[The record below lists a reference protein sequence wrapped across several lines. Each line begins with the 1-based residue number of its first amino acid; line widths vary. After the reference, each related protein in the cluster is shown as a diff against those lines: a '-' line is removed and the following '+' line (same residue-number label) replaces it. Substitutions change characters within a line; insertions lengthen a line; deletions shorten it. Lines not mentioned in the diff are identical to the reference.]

1 MPLKNLNDLNVFTTI
16 VVGLFGVWGAFL
28 NYIRRHETQ
37 KDLTKN
43 QKISYFF
50 TDFASSTGLA
60 MLTYIALQ
68 GWGVNELLSVA
79 CAGFVS
85 HQGTRAI
92 YVAQIVI
99 AEKLGLNRTIDAIKE
114 EHEKENK

>member
-1 MPLKNLNDLNVFTTI
+1 MPLKNLNDLNIFTTI
-16 VVGLFGVWGAFL
+16 IVGLFGTWGAFL
-28 NYIRRHETQ
+28 NYIRRQETQ
-37 KDLTKN
+37 KELTRT
-43 QKISYFF
+43 QKITYFF

-60 MLTYIALQ
+60 MLTFIALQ

-79 CAGFVS
+79 FAGFVS

-92 YVAQIVI
+92 YLAQIIV

-114 EHEKENK
+114 EHEKEKK